1 MNRGNGQCFNA
12 KGSNFIHRTT
22 GNYWIMQVVRLDW
35 HLQTKCLCFHSWPV
49 LLEALS
55 TTLLWVSLT
64 RVCVDWVW
72 WSHRIPTVF
81 PLKHLSPSKF
91 VSHLQNSFLSS
102 PVTHGTD
109 LGPFENTERMSG
121 KKSPWKGGWLTEEQ
135 KERGGDMPSS
145 PAREPPRD
153 RLPNSHGNQA
163 CSPGQV
169 SVLPFARTVP
179 KLNI

>member
-22 GNYWIMQVVRLDW
+22 GNNWIMQVIRLDW

-49 LLEALS
+49 LLETLS
-55 TTLLWVSLT
+55 TTSLWVSLT
-64 RVCVDWVW
+64 RVCGDWVW

-102 PVTHGTD
+102 PVTQGTD
-109 LGPFENTERMSG
+109 LGPFENTERMSR
-121 KKSPWKGGWLTEEQ
+121 KKKTMERRVTDWGAEGAWRGHAEQ
-135 KERGGDMPSS
+135 PSTWTT
-145 PAREPPRD
+145 PGPP
-153 RLPNSHGNQA
+153 
-163 CSPGQV
+163 
-169 SVLPFARTVP
+169 P
-179 KLNI
+179 K